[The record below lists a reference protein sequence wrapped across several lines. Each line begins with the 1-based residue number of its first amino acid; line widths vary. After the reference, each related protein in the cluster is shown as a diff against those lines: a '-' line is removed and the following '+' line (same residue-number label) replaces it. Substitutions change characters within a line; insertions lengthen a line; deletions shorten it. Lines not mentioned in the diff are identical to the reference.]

1 MMFRASRNRAAA
13 VLAAAFVLLPA
24 SHAARLSAQQSGVA
38 QSLIAQAEDLRKE
51 KKEAEA
57 LETADRALEAATQL
71 GDRLNEADAARLA
84 ARILYS
90 MGRYTESMK
99 RAETARGAAI
109 ALNDRTREAQALH
122 GMGNAAWGLGT
133 RADARQYFAQAIALY
148 RDLRMT
154 REALRAIHGLWLVSD
169 ISPDTDKMLNE
180 AIEEA
185 VATKDT
191 TAEGLLR
198 QDAGD
203 EAFNQARYADAFAQ
217 LQKARQL
224 AEDAE
229 DRPQLALVLTS
240 IGRLYRAHGEVD
252 QAIELYRG
260 ALAMQEQTNN
270 IYGQV
275 QSLNA
280 IGATY
285 ERLNRM
291 QDALEMYERAI
302 VVAQQLESPRVT
314 RFLIGAR
321 ASALVELGK
330 HAEALPILLSV
341 LEGEEQPYLRA
352 IRRRNVAAAYLHLGD
367 PRAALDQI
375 DKEIAGTR
383 EAKYLDELPR
393 ALALRAQIRERLGDI
408 DGALADAQEAAAQLE
423 EMRRNLVPSDFMKRG
438 FAQWNELI
446 YGVNIALATRKG
458 DTPGSFIAAEQARAR
473 ALLDLLALRAELR
486 RARSAVDT
494 GPQPT
499 AGPIAIGTRTDLAS
513 PLSAAAPS
521 LERLAATAARLHS
534 TILSYWVGDDA
545 TFLWV
550 MTPEGQLRLRRIA
563 ATRQQIEALVRQTL
577 PAAASDAKPSAA
589 TTVAARGAAL
599 ELPAAPLVALRKL
612 HTLLIEPAE
621 ALLPASG
628 RLTIV
633 PHGPLFKL
641 SFVAL
646 TDKRGKY
653 LIERFAVHYAPSATA
668 LEFTSQTSAHAR
680 QDGYLLVADPA
691 PLPSILDPIDGRPR
705 PLPPLPGSTREA
717 RAIAALLP
725 PDETTMLDGARA
737 SEAQVKAALHGKRVL
752 HLATHGVIRD
762 AEPLASFIA
771 VGETGREPGADGRL
785 TAEELYDVDLDSD
798 LVVLSACRSADGQVS
813 GDGIFGLTRAL
824 LSAGTSSVIASAWA
838 VADEPTAQMMP
849 AFYKEWLRTGSKID
863 SLRHA
868 QLALIRNLRAGR
880 VSAQTPIGRITLS
893 EHPLFWAGFMLIGEP
908 K

>member
-1 MMFRASRNRAAA
+1 LPGSNA
-13 VLAAAFVLLPA
+13 V
-24 SHAARLSAQQSGVA
+24 RLSAQQSGVA
-38 QSLIAQAEDLRKE
+38 QTLISQAEDLRKE

-57 LETADRALEAATQL
+57 LETADRAIEAAKQM
-71 GDRLNEADAARLA
+71 GDRVNEADAARLS

-90 MGRYTESMK
+90 LGRYTESMK
-99 RAETARGAAI
+99 RAETARAAAL

-122 GMGNAAWGLGT
+122 GMANAGWGLGT
-133 RADARQYFAQAIALY
+133 RADARKYYEQAIALY

-154 REALRAIHGLWLVSD
+154 REALRATHGLWLVSD
-169 ISPDTDKMLNE
+169 IGPANEKLLAE

-191 TAEGLLR
+191 VAEGMLR

-203 EAFNQARYADAFAQ
+203 EAFNQGHYADAFAQ
-217 LQKARQL
+217 LQKSRQL
-224 AEDAE
+224 AEAAE
-229 DRPQLALVLTS
+229 DRSQLALVLTS

-252 QAIELYRG
+252 QAVELYRG
-260 ALAMQEQTNN
+260 ALAIQEQINDT
-270 IYGQV
+270 YGQV

-285 ERLNRM
+285 ERQNRM
-291 QDALEMYERAI
+291 QDALAMYDRAL
-302 VVAQQLESPRVT
+302 VVAQKLESPRVI

-321 ASALVELGK
+321 ASALVELG
-330 HAEALPILLSV
+330 HQAEALPILLSV
-341 LEGEEQPYLRA
+341 LEGEEQPFMRA

-375 DKEIAGTR
+375 DKEITAAR
-383 EAKYLDELPR
+383 EEKYVDELPR
-393 ALALRAQIRERLGDI
+393 ALALRAQIHERLGEI
-408 DGALADAQEAAAQLE
+408 DAALADAQEAAALLE

-446 YGVNIALATRKG
+446 YGVNIAIATRKG
-458 DTPGSFIAAEQARAR
+458 DPNSSFIAAEQARAR

-486 RARSAVDT
+486 RARSAIDAGSPPAS
-494 GPQPT
+494 GPV
-499 AGPIAIGTRTDLAS
+499 AVAARTDLAS
-513 PLSAAAPS
+513 PLSAAIPS

-545 TFLWV
+545 TFLWI
-550 MTPEGQLRLRRIA
+550 MTPDGQLRLRRIA
-563 ATRQQIEALVRQTL
+563 ATRQQIDTLVRQTL
-577 PAAASDAKPSAA
+577 PATRPDAKPAA
-589 TTVAARGAAL
+589 TTVAARGPGL
-599 ELPAAPLVALRKL
+599 ELPTAPLVALRKL
-612 HTLLIEPAE
+612 HALLIEPAA

-641 SFVAL
+641 SFAAL

-668 LEFTSQTSAHAR
+668 LEFTSQSSAAHQR
-680 QDGYLLVADPA
+680 QSGYLLVADPA

-737 SEAQVKAALHGKRVL
+737 TEVQVKAALHGKRVL

-771 VGETGREPGADGRL
+771 VGESGRDAGADGRL

-824 LSAGTSSVIASAWA
+824 LSAGTPSVIASAWA
-838 VADEPTAQMMP
+838 VADEPTAQLMP
-849 AFYKEWLRTGSKID
+849 DFYKEWLRTGSKID

-880 VSAQTPIGRITLS
+880 VNVQTPIGRITLS

-908 K
+908 Q